1 MKKLLPFTLL
11 TILLSLSSY
20 SGFGQCKQALIDRT
34 GSIKK
39 DTLIR
44 CIWTGLES
52 EYYQN
57 YTYQWFYED
66 NLIGTT
72 SYINTNKD
80 GWYKLSI
87 KNGSCQSSDSVF
99 VVLLKVDMGPTYQTY
114 CGFEKEIIIQ
124 NKSNYNSIEYF
135 IKNTWW
141 YPDAK
146 ISLNGNSIKM
156 HPQIGEY
163 MLIIE
168 STSNICTKEDTVFL
182 NPDPNCTAW
191 TTLKGKVFRDLN
203 KNGVFDTD
211 EKPLTNTKV
220 LVGDYTTFT
229 DKDGNYTIYLP
240 IGDYT
245 VTIPEIIYQE
255 AIVPAA
261 GIYDLS
267 ITKDTTLI
275 DKDFAFYWDN
285 THDLSV
291 TVSGSRSRPGLDHTI
306 FVTAEN
312 KGDINETYHAIG
324 STNTEF
330 EFQNASNGGYFDESC
345 NCVKW
350 DNLTLDEGKKQTL
363 SANFFVPIN
372 TTMGTSVMDSAAVT
386 SLQGDINLANNLDIQ
401 YSQVVNSFDPND
413 KLVSATPFRSDKG
426 IDADS
431 KLTYTVRFQNTGTD
445 TAYHVV
451 VKDTLSPNLDLNT
464 LQFLGASHP
473 YTLEIDNYRVL
484 TVRFAN
490 IMLPDSIIN
499 EPKSHGYLKF
509 NIYPVQNASEGTV
522 IENKAGIYF
531 DYNSPVITNTTQSII
546 SEEQLTLTQGAVTFK
561 KNFKVFP
568 NPANDI
574 INVENEIEP
583 ILSLELL
590 DLSGKKILQTS
601 QSELNIQNIPSGIYQ
616 LKMQTASGIWFKKVV
631 VE

>member
-1 MKKLLPFTLL
+1 LCFLYFFKCLYLYEKINRTPVINNNNKGYYFEYKNNQWDASANWDEKFAMKHNVIKIKLTPSALQNPWTYIQLH
-11 TILLSLSSY
+11 TTY
-20 SGFGQCKQALIDRT
+20 SETCSFA
-34 GSIKK
+34 
-39 DTLIR
+39 
-44 CIWTGLES
+44 
-52 EYYQN
+52 
-57 YTYQWFYED
+57 
-66 NLIGTT
+66 
-72 SYINTNKD
+72 
-80 GWYKLSI
+80 
-87 KNGSCQSSDSVF
+87 
-99 VVLLKVDMGPTYQTY
+99 
-114 CGFEKEIIIQ
+114 
-124 NKSNYNSIEYF
+124 
-135 IKNTWW
+135 
-141 YPDAK
+141 
-146 ISLNGNSIKM
+146 
-156 HPQIGEY
+156 
-163 MLIIE
+163 
-168 STSNICTKEDTVFL
+168 DTVIL
-182 NPDPNCTAW
+182 SPDPNCTAW

-203 KNGVFDTD
+203 KNEILDTD
-211 EKPLTNTKV
+211 EKPLTSTKV

-245 VTIPEIIYQE
+245 VSIPDIHYQE
-255 AIVPAA
+255 AIVPA
-261 GIYDLS
+261 GGKYDFS
-267 ITKDTTLI
+267 ISKDTTLI

-324 STNTEF
+324 STNAEF

-350 DNLTLDEGKKQTL
+350 DNLTLDAGEKQTL

-372 TTMGTSVMDSAAVT
+372 TTMGTLVKDSAAIA
-386 SLQGDINLANNLDIQ
+386 SLNGDINLANNSDVQ
-401 YSQVVNSFDPND
+401 YSQVVNSYDPND

-431 KLTYTVRFQNTGTD
+431 KLTYTIRFQNTGTD

-451 VKDTLSPNLDLNT
+451 VKDTLSPNLDLST
-464 LQFLGASHP
+464 LKFLGASHA

-484 TVRFAN
+484 TVRFSN

-509 NIYPVQNASEGTV
+509 SIYPIQNASEGTI

-531 DYNSPVITNTTQSII
+531 DYNSPIITNTTQNII
-546 SEEQLTLTQGAVTFK
+546 SKEQITLTQGAVSFK

-574 INVENEIEP
+574 IKVENEFET

-601 QSELNIQNIPSGIYQ
+601 QSELNIQNFPSGIYQ
-616 LKMQTASGIWFKKVV
+616 LKMQTASGIWFEKVV